1 MEIGKLLKR
10 KAFGTSVVWRLCF
23 GYLTFGRKRVAC
35 TAACVLKERG
45 HKDELYKQMFWF
57 FFIFHLPNRMK
68 DLTCRMKTQTLYVL
82 EVVL

>member
-57 FFIFHLPNRMK
+57 FLFFIYP
-68 DLTCRMKTQTLYVL
+68 T
-82 EVVL
+82 E